1 MHARVEKNRLDSD
14 QEEIRNINKQTEE
27 SSVAFLNRFFL
38 LVEKCMKRDKFIES
52 LLYAQHY
59 VEQVT

>member
-1 MHARVEKNRLDSD
+1 MHARLEKDRLDSD
-14 QEEIRNINKQTEE
+14 QEEIWNINKQTEE

-38 LVEKCMKRDKFIES
+38 LVEKWMKRAKFIES

>member
-1 MHARVEKNRLDSD
+1 MHARLEKNRLDSD

-38 LVEKCMKRDKFIES
+38 LVEKWMKRAKFIES
-52 LLYAQHY
+52 LLYSQHY